1 MVDGSLL
8 KTLVITDVPENVDI
22 GVTSVAISSD
32 DRLVAVGSLD
42 AVSFVLVF
50 FLTRPHLL
58 LGRQDLGYSY
68 WRIIGDI
75 TRTQRQRLQ
84 RCFHS

>member
-1 MVDGSLL
+1 MFSSDGKLILSGSGDSTTRIWNVVDGSLL

-50 FLTRPHLL
+50 F
-58 LGRQDLGYSY
+58 
-68 WRIIGDI
+68 
-75 TRTQRQRLQ
+75 
-84 RCFHS
+84 